1 MSSQGLIEKFIYSC
15 SHDLRAPVSSI
26 QGLVRIAEYY
36 PHHDEIHKCLEMI
49 EVCTHEMDKR
59 LSTLRQYMVNDQH
72 TLVFE
77 TIDPLEL
84 IQKAKSEFKNQ
95 LGVCKI
101 DLVADAG
108 PAPWWTIDKYCA
120 LKILEHLISNSI
132 AFHDAEKKERTIV
145 VKVESNDLGSTLEV
159 SDNGKGIPEHQ
170 QARIF
175 DVFYRATEDSIA
187 PGMGLFLA
195 QSLAEKMG
203 GRITCTSTLHL
214 GTTIRVSF
222 PKL

>member
-49 EVCTHEMDKR
+49 EACTDEMDKR

-101 DLVADAG
+101 DLVADTG
-108 PAPWWTIDKYCA
+108 PAPSWTIDKYCA
-120 LKILEHLISNSI
+120 LRILEHLISNSI
-132 AFHDAEKKERTIV
+132 AFHDPEKKESKIIV
-145 VKVESNDLGSTLEV
+145 RVESNDSGSVLEV
-159 SDNGKGIPEHQ
+159 SDNGKGIPEDQ
-170 QARIF
+170 QTRIF
-175 DVFYRATEDSIA
+175 DVFYRATEDSIG

-195 QSLAEKMG
+195 QSLTEKMG
-203 GRITCTSTLHL
+203 GCITSTSTLHL

-222 PKL
+222 PEL